1 MAGLV
6 GEAGE
11 GGRQQGGGGAK
22 AVAVGA
28 GGEVLGMTYSY
39 EIILPDGMGSEPVG
53 CGFLLRS
60 LCRRVGCDF
69 PMRRLFV
76 SRY

>member
-1 MAGLV
+1 VAGLV

-11 GGRQQGGGGAK
+11 GGRQQGGARRLWPCGG
-22 AVAVGA
+22 

-39 EIILPDGMGSEPVG
+39 EIILPDGMGGEPVG

-60 LCRRVGCDF
+60 LCRRVG
-69 PMRRLFV
+69 
-76 SRY
+76 